1 MANVM
6 TTKEKKQYQR
16 ELDEIRTK
24 LIYARE
30 YTPHK
35 VQYYQYL
42 LIEKLNNAPA
52 GVR

>member
-1 MANVM
+1 M

-24 LIYARE
+24 LIYALE